1 MPLQSGMKPL
11 CKKGSQTVT
20 RRLSGVNIY
29 PRNTEAKTDNKTVIL
44 MRIIRFS
51 EMEY

>member
-11 CKKGSQTVT
+11 CKERLTACHTASQ
-20 RRLSGVNIY
+20 RRTYIPLK
-29 PRNTEAKTDNKTVIL
+29 PEDKTDNKTVIL